1 MHGKRTLRSLS
12 GKWLYFFERG
22 CSTGMQDK
30 LPTLKANIYGLT
42 KLWRNFEYMLN
53 LYKEILILKQYLTL

>member
-1 MHGKRTLRSLS
+1 MEKGPYGPFPANGFT
-12 GKWLYFFERG
+12 FFERG

-30 LPTLKANIYGLT
+30 LPALKANIYGLT

-53 LYKEILILKQYLTL
+53 VYKEILILKQYLTL